1 MPGEAGKSRLSHP
14 NFSPCRFH
22 SQKGKSQLA
31 PLFFNIIKM
40 AFPGRKY
47 ISKLSGNHILIFGG
61 SSGIGYCVAEASLEH
76 GATVTISGSGPAKL
90 TAAVDK
96 LKSTYPELAGGVH
109 GYTCDLSQPQALE
122 ANLETLFRN
131 ACPDASSKLDHV
143 VFCAGNAIKPVPI
156 TGATVDSFQAA
167 SYVRLLGS
175 AMVAKLA
182 PKYLVPG
189 PASSITLTS
198 GTMGD
203 KGYPGLAANSTYCV
217 AREGLA
223 RALAIELAPVRV
235 NCISPGAVRTPS
247 LDAVPEEQR
256 EFVMAKLAKETLAAN
271 MGTPEDLAEAYIYA
285 MKDRFLTGSVIKSE
299 GGRLLV

>member
-1 MPGEAGKSRLSHP
+1 
-14 NFSPCRFH
+14 
-22 SQKGKSQLA
+22 
-31 PLFFNIIKM
+31 
-40 AFPGRKY
+40 
-47 ISKLSGNHILIFGG
+47 
-61 SSGIGYCVAEASLEH
+61 
-76 GATVTISGSGPAKL
+76 
-90 TAAVDK
+90 
-96 LKSTYPELAGGVH
+96 
-109 GYTCDLSQPQALE
+109 
-122 ANLETLFRN
+122 
-131 ACPDASSKLDHV
+131 

-156 TGATVDSFQAA
+156 TDTTVDSFQAV

-203 KGYPGLAANSTYCV
+203 KGYPGLAANSAYCV

-235 NCISPGAVRTPS
+235 NCVSPGAVGTPS
-247 LDAVPEEQR
+247 LDAVPVEQR
-256 EFVMAKLAKETLAAN
+256 AFVVAKLAKETLAGA

-299 GGRLLV
+299 GGRLLA